1 VSNGGEKHHRV
12 RLVGSGEFT
21 LRKEKGAIVVTVV
34 TVISI
39 ISTAVV
45 AFATVA
51 LALITNKYVRLTKVM
66 VEEMKNAREPN
77 VHVDFELP
85 EKTLRLVIGNSGQS
99 SAKNV
104 RFEVVSDVDCIRTV
118 VNQKNV
124 LGGLANLHIFE
135 NGISYLSPGR
145 KLKFWAGFLEPK
157 KETHFNKVFRVLV
170 RYENDSGKLFERNI
184 AIDMGQ
190 YEDVLFESFKDSNL
204 TVAEAIKDAERSR
217 QLRDPG
223 RSIFKA
229 RCPTCG
235 ENVKLFAKKCPHCG
249 EWIKQKESHLYTTKA
264 GESAGTSSPPV
275 S

>member
-1 VSNGGEKHHRV
+1 
-12 RLVGSGEFT
+12 
-21 LRKEKGAIVVTVV
+21 VVTMV

-66 VEEMKNAREPN
+66 VDEMKNAMEPN

-104 RFEVVSDVDCIRTV
+104 RFEVISDVDCIRTV

-124 LGGLANLHIFE
+124 LGGLANLPIFE

-145 KLKFWAGFLEPK
+145 RLKFRAGFLEPK
-157 KETHFNKVFRVLV
+157 KETSLNKKIFRVLV

-190 YEDVLFESFKDSNL
+190 YKDVLFESFKDSNL
-204 TVAEAIKDAERSR
+204 TVAEAIKDVERSR

-235 ENVKLFAKKCPHCG
+235 ENVKLFAKKCPHCE
-249 EWIKQKESHLYTTKA
+249 EWIEQKQESHPDTTKA
-264 GESAGTSSPPV
+264 GEYDAKSSPLV